1 MAFKRGIIR
10 SSLHANLGSSA
21 NEDLR
26 YPPSNSRGIIFT
38 SATPMSGISKRLLH
52 FQTWPDSRMPLCW
65 VEPVSIA
72 LSPVSLPTLALS
84 AVLWLAGC
92 THALLNKPLIR
103 YEPTSGFRYAPRI
116 AGVGT
121 SDVAILLFFSG
132 GGKRAAA
139 LSYGVLSELAATTA
153 PISGRDQRLLDQ
165 VEVISSVS
173 GGSFTAAYYCL
184 YHDRIFTDFEPRFLK
199 HNVN

>member
-1 MAFKRGIIR
+1 M
-10 SSLHANLGSSA
+10 SS
-21 NEDLR
+21 R
-26 YPPSNSRGIIFT
+26 VWF
-38 SATPMSGISKRLLH
+38 
-52 FQTWPDSRMPLCW
+52 
-65 VEPVSIA
+65 PVVV
-72 LSPVSLPTLALS
+72 LT
-84 AVLWLAGC
+84 AVAWLAGC
-92 THALLNKPLIR
+92 IHAPLNKPLAH
-103 YEPTSGFRYAPRI
+103 YEPTGGIRYTSRTPPD
-116 AGVGT
+116 VT

-199 HNVN
+199 HNVNAALLGRLFTPTHWPALI